1 MRLINER
8 GIEIVKSF
16 EGLALLPYVCAG
28 GVISV
33 GYGCT
38 VGSVGGPIDPDME
51 AISED
56 EAEGLLL
63 RDLETSEGWVSR
75 LIKTALTENQYSA
88 LTSFTFNV
96 GAGALQRST
105 LRMKLNRSEY
115 QGAADEFPKWRM
127 AGGRILAGLVRRR
140 AAERILFLL

>member
-28 GVISV
+28 GVVSV

-51 AISED
+51 AISEV
-56 EAEGLLL
+56 EALPYVTWNLPKDGFVALLKL
-63 RDLETSEGWVSR
+63 HLPKISIPFYFR
-75 LIKTALTENQYSA
+75 LLSI
-88 LTSFTFNV
+88 
-96 GAGALQRST
+96 
-105 LRMKLNRSEY
+105 
-115 QGAADEFPKWRM
+115 
-127 AGGRILAGLVRRR
+127 
-140 AAERILFLL
+140 

>member
-28 GVISV
+28 GDISV
-33 GYGCT
+33 WVMGCT

-56 EAEGLLL
+56 EAEALLI
-63 RDLETSEGWVSR
+63 RDLESSEGWVRR
-75 LIKTALTENQYSA
+75 LIKTAHT
-88 LTSFTFNV
+88 
-96 GAGALQRST
+96 
-105 LRMKLNRSEY
+105 
-115 QGAADEFPKWRM
+115 
-127 AGGRILAGLVRRR
+127 
-140 AAERILFLL
+140 